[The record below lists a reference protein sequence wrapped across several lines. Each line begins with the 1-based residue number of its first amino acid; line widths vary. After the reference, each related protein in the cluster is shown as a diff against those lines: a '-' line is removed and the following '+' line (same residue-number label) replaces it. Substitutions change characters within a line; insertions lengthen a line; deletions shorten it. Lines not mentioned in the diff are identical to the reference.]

1 MNYSNAEHEISE
13 PNSDSETPITAS
25 DLIGAFKG
33 SNMCAKR
40 LSAVSKV
47 FRKHWALTCADIQ
60 QTSGYR
66 RSPWFIRVEFRR
78 FWGKMARS
86 IADELVRSC
95 GPLLAEEGASR
106 SIVVCN
112 VPEEVRE
119 EDIII
124 HFQKRQHGGG
134 DIDHVQMMENIN
146 TVVVTFES
154 YKGWWFSCNESRQG
168 YTSKAL

>member
-1 MNYSNAEHEISE
+1 
-13 PNSDSETPITAS
+13 
-25 DLIGAFKG
+25 
-33 SNMCAKR
+33 MCAKR

-47 FRKHWALTCADIQ
+47 LSAHVSAQCFLIR

-78 FWGKMARS
+78 FLGKMARS

-106 SIVVCN
+106 SIVVCKI
-112 VPEEVRE
+112 PEEARE
-119 EDIII
+119 EDIIM

-154 YKGWWFSCNESRQG
+154 YKG
-168 YTSKAL
+168 